1 MDNNIDRLKE
11 LAGIQTERYSDDQLF
26 GFTKQQIDD
35 IRSLEAE
42 IAGTTDHDELARLEA
57 ELDSLW
63 GEYANQQVSPGS
75 KVKYLNW
82 RDQQTAN
89 KRK

>member
-42 IAGTTDHDELARLEA
+42 IAGTTDHDELARLEPK
-57 ELDSLW
+57 LDGGDALARAH
-63 GEYANQQVSPGS
+63 GGVGVTGFGHYLLPVLQV
-75 KVKYLNW
+75 
-82 RDQQTAN
+82 RQ
-89 KRK
+89 